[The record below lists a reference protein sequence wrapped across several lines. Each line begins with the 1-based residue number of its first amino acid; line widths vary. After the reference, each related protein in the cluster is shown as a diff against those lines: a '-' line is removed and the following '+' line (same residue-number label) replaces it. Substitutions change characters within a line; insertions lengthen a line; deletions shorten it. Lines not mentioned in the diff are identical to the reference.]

1 MERGK
6 VKWFDEKKGFGFIE
20 KESGGDVFVHVTGLK
35 DKEMK
40 TLQQGAA
47 VEFEITTGKKG
58 PQATNVVLV

>member
-20 KESGGDVFVHVTGLK
+20 RQTGPDLFVHITGLK
-35 DKEMK
+35 SKELK
-40 TLQQGAA
+40 TLEQGAA
-47 VEFEITTGKKG
+47 VEFDVTDGKKG